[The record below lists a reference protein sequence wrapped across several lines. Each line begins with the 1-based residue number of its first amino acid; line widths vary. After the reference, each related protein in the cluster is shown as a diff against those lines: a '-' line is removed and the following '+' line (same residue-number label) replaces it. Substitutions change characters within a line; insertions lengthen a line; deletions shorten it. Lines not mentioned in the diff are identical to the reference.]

1 MGQRLLL
8 RSKRRAG
15 SKTGILV
22 AVQPAS
28 LSVFDTKLAVF
39 DTELGWFGLVGRGEM
54 VMRLF
59 LGHASVEQVR
69 LAAVRAV
76 EPHASGRL
84 LPESDWNP
92 KLRRAIQDF
101 ARGVPTDFADV
112 NLDLKEG
119 SPFRQR
125 VLRLARGIE
134 YGRTATYGELAARA
148 GSRGAARAIGAVMAS
163 NPVPIIIPCH
173 RVVGS
178 GGSLG
183 GFSAPQGVALKR
195 RLLEMEAAAR

>member
-1 MGQRLLL
+1 MGQRLLV

-15 SKTGILV
+15 SKTGVLV

-28 LSVFDTKLAVF
+28 LSVF

-59 LGHASVEQVR
+59 LGHASAEQVR
-69 LAAVRAV
+69 SAAARAA

-92 KLRRAIQDF
+92 KLRRALQDF

-112 NLDLKEG
+112 KLDLEEG
-119 SPFRQR
+119 SP
-125 VLRLARGIE
+125 VPKAG
-134 YGRTATYGELAARA
+134 LAARPENRLRPDSHLRRVGGA
-148 GSRGAARAIGAVMAS
+148 GGQAGVPRGR
-163 NPVPIIIPCH
+163 
-173 RVVGS
+173 
-178 GGSLG
+178 
-183 GFSAPQGVALKR
+183 SAP
-195 RLLEMEAAAR
+195 